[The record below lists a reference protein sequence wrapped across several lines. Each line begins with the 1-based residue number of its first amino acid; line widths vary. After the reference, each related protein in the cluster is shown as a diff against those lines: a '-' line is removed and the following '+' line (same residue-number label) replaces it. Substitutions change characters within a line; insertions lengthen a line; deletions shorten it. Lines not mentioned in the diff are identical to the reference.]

1 MCVISQHQFAIK
13 SADGRCSAEGSVCAF
28 ACVLTRTSMW
38 KELALLRPSEFHVDR
53 LPCNGTQLAV
63 CTAAA
68 VYMRFLDRVIHM
80 RQFCDDPVARAMLA
94 RLAPH
99 MVCTS
104 DLSLL
109 LRVLV
114 RSRPE
119 LTGSEVCETD
129 RELNARPER
138 RSAIARP
145 RCSCREKWTC
155 LILCEKPRIPRDISA
170 GESLR
175 CVRMIIKT

>member
-1 MCVISQHQFAIK
+1 MQQRA
-13 SADGRCSAEGSVCAF
+13 AEG
-28 ACVLTRTSMW
+28 
-38 KELALLRPSEFHVDR
+38 
-53 LPCNGTQLAV
+53 
-63 CTAAA
+63 
-68 VYMRFLDRVIHM
+68 
-80 RQFCDDPVARAMLA
+80 
-94 RLAPH
+94 APAT
-99 MVCTS
+99 CLCRI
-104 DLSLL
+104 LS
-109 LRVLV
+109 VLV

-119 LTGSEVCETD
+119 LAGSEVCETD

-175 CVRMIIKT
+175 CEPGPRNWSVRPYLVSGPPCRHQGRPAAKWGGPLTKFRRPSSENRAATPQNRAARRAAASLGRAATVAAGPPSGRPPSN